1 MKMILAGL
9 TLLFAACAQP
19 QAEVQVQPLVDADW
33 LSEHLD
39 DVVVLDVR
47 SDGGAGNTDTY
58 ATGHIAGSIHSA
70 YGQSPWRVTRDSV
83 PGMLPPM
90 ASLERLIGGL
100 GISNDDYVVIV
111 PAGTSA
117 LEVGSATR
125 VYWQFKVLGH
135 EKVAILDGGYAAWK
149 AAGYPSD
156 TDPVILDSV
165 IYLGT
170 YQPQLVATKEDVLL
184 ALEVGTPL
192 IDARSASYYSG
203 ASQSRLTARAGTI
216 HGAVN
221 VPATHMTVD
230 STGTFVDA
238 RTAGSFWAAAGVPAD
253 GEQIVFCNIGH
264 MASLTWYAAY
274 ELLGNKEAKMYDGSM
289 AEWSADPELPMDNS
303 GGTGSS

>member
-1 MKMILAGL
+1 MRLILTGF

-19 QAEVQVQPLVDADW
+19 QAEVQVQPLVDAAW

-39 DVVVLDVR
+39 DVIVLDVR
-47 SDGGAGNTDTY
+47 SDGGGGNTETY
-58 ATGHIAGSIHSA
+58 ATGHIAGAIHSA
-70 YGQSPWRVTRDSV
+70 YGQNPWRVTRDSG

-100 GISNDDYVVIV
+100 GISNEDYVVIV

-117 LEVGSATR
+117 SEFGSATR
-125 VYWQFKVLGH
+125 IYWQLKVLGH

-156 TDPVILDSV
+156 TDPVVLDPV
-165 IYLGT
+165 IYLGK
-170 YQPQLVATKEDVLL
+170 YQPQLVATKEDVML

-192 IDARSASYYSG
+192 VDARSVSYYSG
-203 ASQSRLTARAGTI
+203 ASQSRVTARAGTI

-221 VPATHMTVD
+221 VPAGQMTLD
-230 STGTFVDA
+230 SIGTFVDA
-238 RTAGSFWAAAGVPAD
+238 ETAASFWTEAGVATD

-264 MASLTWYAAY
+264 LASLTWFAAY

-303 GGTGSS
+303 SETESS